1 MHSVTHPHPHP
12 YPHPL
17 SHTHAR
23 KKTHNNTH
31 ILRLCHDSFICETQ
45 TSNDMRS
52 SIRQPRTAVHSVPTC
67 LFVMQQWDKSRDVRS
82 NALNP
87 LLMAWWSAAAA
98 WRPAPARTRS
108 IGRSNCLSSAVV
120 LAISFSLAS
129 ACGRAHSSTLIMS
142 LPSVTLQSRWS
153 RSVLAKIGSVRV
165 RIHTRKSALEH
176 C

>member
-1 MHSVTHPHPHP
+1 M
-12 YPHPL
+12 
-17 SHTHAR
+17 SHTH
-23 KKTHNNTH
+23 TPTH
-31 ILRLCHDSFICETQ
+31 IQ
-45 TSNDMRS
+45 THFHIRTHAKKNTLTHTYCVCVTTHAYVKHKPNDMRS

-67 LFVMQQWDKSRDVRS
+67 LFVMQQWDRSRDVRS

-108 IGRSNCLSSAVV
+108 IGRSNCRSSAVV

-129 ACGRAHSSTLIMS
+129 ACGRAHSSTLIT
-142 LPSVTLQSRWS
+142 LLLSVTLQSRWS
-153 RSVLAKIGSVRV
+153 RSVLEKIGSVRV